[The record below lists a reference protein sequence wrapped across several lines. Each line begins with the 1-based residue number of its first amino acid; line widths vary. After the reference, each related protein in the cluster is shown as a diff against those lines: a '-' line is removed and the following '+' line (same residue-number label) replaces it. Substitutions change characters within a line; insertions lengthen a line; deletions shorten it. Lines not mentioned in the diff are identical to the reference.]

1 VSDAGTAYGASD
13 PSIAGDR
20 PADELVLLVPQAMRA
35 RRHPRA
41 IAAIWA
47 WQTVLALL
55 ASGPTAGLAR
65 AALGGDEA
73 LWTPGAHALLDW
85 LWHDIH
91 GLRALLNGAEIV
103 LVLAAVAG
111 LVPMAA
117 LMAALAYARRDRHA
131 ASFAQSVAAG
141 SRAFPAMALLLLLVG
156 LLQGLVVLAGAVI
169 AGAVEGWAHASL
181 GEARA
186 QQLESVV
193 FLLFLAAASQIGVM
207 HDLARA
213 AVVRFRVTGIRA
225 LGVGAQTLG
234 RSPVVLWWS
243 WAWRALAS
251 VAPVLAAAAV
261 AGKIGGHGGVDLVF
275 LLALHQS
282 VIVVRVALRAS
293 WLARALRAVDG
304 SVPPRLSGRMEP
316 ALLEAW
322 EPRLS

>member
-1 VSDAGTAYGASD
+1 VSDAGIAYRTAD
-13 PSIAGDR
+13 PSLVGDR
-20 PADELVLLVPQAMRA
+20 PADELVLLMPQAMRA

-41 IAAIWA
+41 IAAMWA

-65 AALGGDEA
+65 AALGSDEA
-73 LWTPGAHALLDW
+73 LWAPGAHTLLDW

-91 GLRALLNGAEIV
+91 GLRALLSGAEMV
-103 LVLAAVAG
+103 LVLAVIAG
-111 LVPMAA
+111 LVPMAS
-117 LMAALAYARRDRHA
+117 LMAALTYARRDRRA
-131 ASFAQSVAAG
+131 ASFGQSVAAG
-141 SRAFPAMALLLLLVG
+141 SRAFSPMALLLLLVG
-156 LLQGLVVLAGAVI
+156 LLQGLAVVAGGI
-169 AGAVEGWAHASL
+169 LAGAVEGWAHAGL

-186 QQLESVV
+186 QQVEGVV

-213 AVVRFRVTGIRA
+213 AVMRFRVTGIRA
-225 LGVGAQTLG
+225 LGVGARTLG
-234 RSPVVLWWS
+234 RAPVVLWWS

-261 AGKIGGHGGVDLVF
+261 AEKIGGHGGVDLVF
-275 LLALHQS
+275 LFALHQS

-304 SVPPRLSGRMEP
+304 AMPGPRV
-316 ALLEAW
+316 
-322 EPRLS
+322 